1 MNSALEEAMKFHQ
14 GMTKYYKS
22 TPEKEIYAGIH
33 IKDEAKRLNTG
44 SFKILGVSYAIYK
57 MFEEECNGN
66 GFQGLCDYFEQRKV
80 CFVTASDGNF
90 GIAVSYFCKL
100 IYQKCKVYLPHS
112 TPQYY
117 IDKIA
122 ENNATIVFCEGDY
135 DECVNS
141 AIQFSIGNNVKLVLD
156 TAIRGKFMEEVARNV
171 IVGYCTMFLE
181 SRNYYDY
188 MFIPTGV
195 GGLLAAAILYNIHIG
210 NKECKIISVEPETYN
225 CVQQSI
231 CRGKLI
237 RINGS
242 DTLMNGLKCGTPSEY
257 AWPFILNGT
266 YGCLCIS
273 DYECMLGKKELEIYG
288 IETGATGSTGYSGY
302 KVFEKNKIENL
313 EGKKILIINTEKTD
327 Y

>member
-1 MNSALEEAMKFHQ
+1 MKFHQ

-100 IYQKCKVYLPHS
+100 INQKCKVYLPHS

-210 NKECKIISVEPETYN
+210 NKECKIIK
-225 CVQQSI
+225 QS
-231 CRGKLI
+231 
-237 RINGS
+237 
-242 DTLMNGLKCGTPSEY
+242 DP
-257 AWPFILNGT
+257 
-266 YGCLCIS
+266 
-273 DYECMLGKKELEIYG
+273 LEIPY
-288 IETGATGSTGYSGY
+288 IT
-302 KVFEKNKIENL
+302 L
-313 EGKKILIINTEKTD
+313 KKFLDDLDCSDFIQCSRNTIINQKYID
-327 Y
+327 NLDIPNQVIKLKNGYGRVGIGIRFKKNLKGIDV

>member
-1 MNSALEEAMKFHQ
+1 MKFHQ

-100 IYQKCKVYLPHS
+100 INQKCKVYLPHS

-156 TAIRGKFMEEVARNV
+156 TAIRGKYMEEVARNV

>member
-100 IYQKCKVYLPHS
+100 INQKCKVYLPHS

-135 DECVNS
+135 DECVNNS
-141 AIQFSIGNNVKLVLD
+141 LGQSGS
-156 TAIRGKFMEEVARNV
+156 
-171 IVGYCTMFLE
+171 
-181 SRNYYDY
+181 SRCKC
-188 MFIPTGV
+188 
-195 GGLLAAAILYNIHIG
+195 NI
-210 NKECKIISVEPETYN
+210 
-225 CVQQSI
+225 
-231 CRGKLI
+231 
-237 RINGS
+237 
-242 DTLMNGLKCGTPSEY
+242 
-257 AWPFILNGT
+257 
-266 YGCLCIS
+266 
-273 DYECMLGKKELEIYG
+273 
-288 IETGATGSTGYSGY
+288 
-302 KVFEKNKIENL
+302 
-313 EGKKILIINTEKTD
+313 
-327 Y
+327 